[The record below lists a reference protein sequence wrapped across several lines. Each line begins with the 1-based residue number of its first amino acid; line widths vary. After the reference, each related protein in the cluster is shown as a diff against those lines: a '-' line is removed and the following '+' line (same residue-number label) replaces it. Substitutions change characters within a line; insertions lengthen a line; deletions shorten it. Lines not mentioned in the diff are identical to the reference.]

1 MLEAEGI
8 ASGEFL
14 EYKERPL
21 VRQDVDIYY
30 GDLSDKYHIY
40 MMIMTFKMASNGKEI
55 PDMVMVQLMPN
66 GSKTPEKQTMSKG
79 LADALDTA
87 SVWLDRYNK

>member
-1 MLEAEGI
+1 MLEVEGI
-8 ASGEFL
+8 ASGEYL

-40 MMIMTFKMASNGKEI
+40 MMIMTFKNASNGKQI